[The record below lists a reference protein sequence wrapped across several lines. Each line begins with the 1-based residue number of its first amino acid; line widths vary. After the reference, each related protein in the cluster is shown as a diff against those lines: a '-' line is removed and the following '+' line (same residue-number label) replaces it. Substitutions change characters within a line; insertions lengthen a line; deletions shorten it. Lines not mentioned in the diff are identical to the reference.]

1 MRQLKFHE
9 KKLLRKV
16 DLLNWKD
23 DANVREITIIRRYHL
38 PSRDEYHKY
47 NRLCGS
53 IRGFVYRLSLLPAQ
67 DPIRA
72 KMQAAVLAKMY
83 DMGVLNSDAKLSD
96 IENKLTVSAFCK
108 RRLAVVMCQL
118 KMAETVSSAVKF
130 IEQGHVRVGPD
141 CITDPA
147 FLVTRNMED
156 FVTWVDTSKL
166 KRTVMTY
173 NDELD
178 DYDLL

>member
-1 MRQLKFHE
+1 MRELKFHE

-23 DANVREITIIRRYHL
+23 DANIREIKVIRRYHL
-38 PSRDEYHKY
+38 PNRDEYHKY

-53 IRGFVYRLSLLPAQ
+53 IRGFVYRISLLPAQ
-67 DPIRA
+67 DPLRG
-72 KMQAAVLAKMY
+72 KMQAAVLAKLY
-83 DMGVLNSDAKLSD
+83 DMGVMNSDSKLSD
-96 IENKLTVSAFCK
+96 VENKLSVAAFCR
-108 RRLAVVMCQL
+108 RRLGVVVCRL
-118 KMAETVSSAVKF
+118 KMAETISAAVKF
-130 IEQGHVRVGPD
+130 IEQGHIRVGPEN
-141 CITDPA
+141 ITDPA
-147 FLVTRNMED
+147 YLVTRHMED
-156 FVTWVDTSKL
+156 FVTWVDQSKL